1 MCVFCE
7 LLQKRENIIYENE
20 LAFAI
25 YDNYPVT
32 EGHALVISKRHF
44 ASFFNAT
51 EAEIFAI
58 NQALRSTRELLEK
71 RFRPDGYNLGV
82 NQGEAAGQSVMH
94 LHVHL
99 IPRHFGDVIRPRG
112 GVRSVIPGKQDY

>member
-7 LLQKRENIIYENE
+7 LLTKRENILYENE

-32 EGHALVISKRHF
+32 EGHALVIPKRHF
-44 ASFFNAT
+44 ASFFAAS
-51 EAEIFAI
+51 EEEIIAI
-58 NQALRSTRELLEK
+58 NQALKSTRELLDK

-99 IPRHFGDVIRPRG
+99 IPRHFGDVVRPRG